1 MNWGYKILIVYLVF
15 VAGIA
20 VMVYKSTTQK
30 IDLVTTDYYAKE
42 LKYQDRIDAVKR
54 TGALTSK
61 VTYEVKDQTITLL
74 LPAEFESKE
83 ASGTVMLYYP
93 ADNSKDVNK
102 DFTTGNRSITI
113 KIPATASGSYQLQLN
128 WVADGHAYYFE
139 ENLFL

>member
-42 LKYQDRIDAVKR
+42 LKYQDRIDAIKR
-54 TGALTSK
+54 TGELSSK
-61 VTYEVKDQTITLL
+61 VTFEVKDNQVIII
-74 LPAEFESKE
+74 LPSEFEGKE
-83 ASGTVMLYYP
+83 ATGNAMLYYP
-93 ADNSKDVNK
+93 ADNSKDVK
-102 DFTTGNRSITI
+102 VDFKSGNRTVTI
-113 KIPATASGSYQLQLN
+113 AIPATASGSYQLQLN

-139 ENLFL
+139 DNLFL